1 MQVSRSFPRQEEGP
15 LTGGN
20 RQGEHPL
27 HVPRHGNE
35 GPLTLDIFEPTQQEL
50 AEAHHRFDDP
60 EHRLRDLL
68 AQGIELLAFGRLQ
81 TVAHGFERRRV
92 LRRRRYFGKALR
104 QGRIMRL
111 AALRNHRI
119 DLRRSA
125 EGHVGFAEVTVSAS
139 NVSGLPR
146 SSGKVPIRSSIGSI
160 CCLSLGAWTTCAAI
174 TRRLSAATTAWAL

>member
-15 LTGGN
+15 RTGGN

-125 EGHVGFAEVTVSAS
+125 EGHVGFAEVTGVRQQRLRFAQ
-139 NVSGLPR
+139 V
-146 SSGKVPIRSSIGSI
+146 
-160 CCLSLGAWTTCAAI
+160 LGQGI
-174 TRRLSAATTAWAL
+174 NPLQHRLDLLLVVGRLSAATTAWAL

>member
-1 MQVSRSFPRQEEGP
+1 MQLTALRIMVTGAIIVVAVRARMQVSRSFPRQEEGP
-15 LTGGN
+15 RTGGN

-27 HVPRHGNE
+27 HVPRHGDE

-92 LRRRRYFGKALR
+92 LRSTVLW
-104 QGRIMRL
+104 Q
-111 AALRNHRI
+111 
-119 DLRRSA
+119 SA
-125 EGHVGFAEVTVSAS
+125 
-139 NVSGLPR
+139 P
-146 SSGKVPIRSSIGSI
+146 
-160 CCLSLGAWTTCAAI
+160 
-174 TRRLSAATTAWAL
+174 TRADNA